1 MAPEGGCRRVKKHGR
16 KSLDDQGQDSK
27 GACST
32 PVYIVSGGM
41 GASGRQLVNTVLAQ
55 FPGSTIPVVM
65 VPHVSTQGQIEEA
78 LARAAKTGGTIV
90 HTLVNVRLR
99 EAMNRLGRERGVP
112 AIDLMGGL
120 IERLSL
126 LLGMEPAG
134 RPGMYRRLNRQYFE
148 RIEAIEYAIAH
159 DDGQNAGELSL
170 AEIVLVGVSRLGK
183 TPLAMYLA
191 MLGWK
196 TANVPF
202 ISGQSVPPGL
212 EGIDRRRVIG
222 LTIEAERLVLH
233 RKQRYG
239 RLGMQGQARYTD
251 LKDVFDEA
259 EQALAFFRKQGYAVI
274 DVTDKPL
281 ETSADEVAEII
292 TSRFGQ
298 RQDASMACS
307 DT

>member
-1 MAPEGGCRRVKKHGR
+1 MKKHGHTDC
-16 KSLDDQGQDSK
+16 DDRGQDSK
-27 GACST
+27 GACAT

-55 FPGSTIPVVM
+55 FPGATIPVVM
-65 VPHVSTQGQIEEA
+65 VPHVSTQVQIEEA
-78 LARAAKTGGTIV
+78 LARAAKSGGTIV

-99 EAMNRLGRERGVP
+99 EAMNRLAKERGVP
-112 AIDLMGGL
+112 AVDLMGGL
-120 IERLSL
+120 IGRLSS

-159 DDGQNAGELSL
+159 DDGQDIGELSR

-212 EGIDRRRVIG
+212 EGIDRGRVIG

-239 RLGMQGQARYTD
+239 RLGMKGQARYTN

-259 EQALAFFRKQGYAVI
+259 EQALQFFRKKGYAVI

-281 ETSADEVAEII
+281 ETSADEVVEII
-292 TSRFGQ
+292 TSRFGLK
-298 RQDASMACS
+298 QDEAIGCS
-307 DT
+307 DS